1 MHVPDQEIQLRET
14 PGCLEIRI
22 NRPDRKNALTLAM
35 YRTMIDALERAS
47 ASDDIRV
54 VLFTGEGEAFCA
66 GNDLKDF
73 LAVADTGATEAINFI
88 RAVAT
93 FDKPLVAAV
102 HGACIGVGTTM
113 LFHFDLVYAADDA
126 QFVMPFV
133 NLGLVP
139 EGGSS
144 LAAPA
149 IFGRAKAAELLMLGE
164 PLSAEDGE
172 ASGFVTRVMPVAEVQ
187 DYARSRV
194 DDLLQ
199 RPPQALAKTRNLLAD
214 NREAMLAQIEVE
226 AEVFAGALKGAEVQQ
241 AIAAFFARR
250 K

>member
-1 MHVPDQEIQLRET
+1 MSDQEIQLLET

-35 YRTMIDALERAS
+35 YRQMIAALERAS
-47 ASDDIRV
+47 TSDDIRV
-54 VLFTGEGEAFCA
+54 VLFTGEGETFCA

-73 LAVADTGATEAINFI
+73 IAVAETGATDAIDFI
-88 RAVAT
+88 RAVAN
-93 FDKPLVAAV
+93 FEKPLVAAV
-102 HGACIGVGTTM
+102 QGAAVGVGTTM

-126 QFVMPFV
+126 QFIMPFV

-164 PLSAEDGE
+164 PLSAKDAEG
-172 ASGFVTRVMPVAEVQ
+172 SGFVTRTLPAGEVQ

-194 DDLLQ
+194 ADLLK
-199 RPPQALAKTRNLLAD
+199 RPPQALASTRKLLAD
-214 NREAMLAQIEVE
+214 NREALLAQIEVE
-226 AEVFAGALKGAEVQQ
+226 ADVFAGALKGAEVQQ
-241 AIAAFFARR
+241 AIAAFFAKR
-250 K
+250 